1 MDNSFNTDILLAKSK
16 LNGELSLIEHT
27 KGVINIAHYTLNY
40 FFKKSNLLND
50 NIVSYSKLEKGIIS
64 AAALHDIGK
73 CCESFQTYI
82 KNPASCKKSFCKG
95 KDESIEPLIITH
107 NIPSWA
113 FALSKTD
120 LCKDSWVLSA
130 ILYHHV
136 VYSHLSE
143 TYASDVMLDLSEY
156 EINTFNNFL
165 NEINTFLQERFK
177 FSIQHDD
184 SNDGMKM
191 AKETLLYHHIHLK
204 ANHDNLGDELDKS
217 TLHIISR
224 SVLIYAD
231 RLASSYPEYSERFA
245 NNDTGLIKKLLKET
259 LCCKDIPDDNY
270 LEWAY
275 KNGKPTYDIERLQEQ
290 NDLMGKIDKY
300 DNNIINA
307 SAGFGKTLIGLRW
320 IMRNKKKTLWVSPRN
335 VIANGTYDS
344 IISELDTMG
353 YSNRIS
359 VGLLLQ
365 GEYKYGD
372 ENSDIIVTNI
382 DNFLSMIVNNNLSH
396 NLVKELAGNVI
407 FDEYHEFLCEQPL
420 FAAFISFVHTRTNW
434 TNSKTLFLSATAIKF
449 DDFFYW
455 DNTKI
460 HRPKAYNGDMKVKI
474 HINKYKDCKAF
485 ELSENEKDSFVI
497 THTVPQ
503 SQEIYKQVSKQ
514 YSDTSLLHAMFTDK
528 RRKEI
533 EDALYKTHGK
543 KSPVGQRNTVIGTNA
558 LSTGLNISAHNIYD
572 FLINPEG
579 TIQRGCG
586 RGGRFGEK
594 EYDCVNYHVCIL
606 EGDKSSDTFIS
617 ITYDKDLYFK
627 WYKMLEEY
635 NGKIITKDKL
645 YELYDEFYKKYESLF
660 MKYVYNTFIKSASC
674 LKLLSPYATRKK
686 DKSKP
691 DRKKLSK
698 NHSYRGEGNSIYV
711 TARYTDNDESVCEPI
726 VIDVTRILKDEIDSK
741 EAQKHHYNE
750 FKKNSDKSFKHIYKG
765 WHACFPEDWFRMA
778 LSYDTPL
785 ALYFARYNDEIGLT
799 LKEKNDP
806 A

>member
-1 MDNSFNTDILLAKSK
+1 MNDINKLLAKSK
-16 LNGELSLIEHT
+16 SNGEVSLIEHT

-73 CCESFQTYI
+73 CCEIFQTYL
-82 KNPASCKKSFCKG
+82 KNPASCKKLFCKG
-95 KDESIEPLIITH
+95 KDESVEPLIINH
-107 NIPSWA
+107 NILSWA
-113 FALSKTD
+113 FALTKTE
-120 LCKDSWVLSA
+120 LCNDSWVLSS

-143 TYASDVMLDLSEY
+143 TYAHDVMLDLSDDEL
-156 EINTFNNFL
+156 NTFNNFL
-165 NEINTFLQERFK
+165 NEINKFLQERFN

-191 AKETLLYHHIHLK
+191 AKETLLCYHIHLK
-204 ANHDNLGDELDKS
+204 ADHSNLDDELDKS

-231 RLASSYPEYSERFA
+231 RLASSFPEYAENFA
-245 NNDTGLIKKLLKET
+245 NNDTGLIKKLLKES
-259 LCCKDIPDDNY
+259 LCCKVVPDDNY
-270 LEWAY
+270 KEWAY
-275 KNGKPTYDIERLQEQ
+275 DGNTANYDIERLQEQ
-290 NDLMGKIDKY
+290 NALMDDIDKY
-300 DNNIINA
+300 DNNIIKA

-320 IMRNKKKTLWVSPRN
+320 VMRSKKKTLWVTPRN

-353 YSNRIS
+353 YSDRIS

-382 DNFLSMIVNNNLSH
+382 DNFLSMIINNNMAH
-396 NLVKELAGNVI
+396 NLVKELVGNVI

-434 TNSKTLFLSATAIKF
+434 TNSKTLFLSATAIRF

-455 DNTKI
+455 DSVEI

-497 THTVPQ
+497 THTVSQ

-514 YSDTSLLHAMFTDK
+514 YSDTSLLHARFTDK

-543 KSPVGQRNTVIGTNA
+543 KSPVGQRNAVIGTNA

-594 EYDCVNYHVCIL
+594 EYDCVNYHVCVL
-606 EGDKSSDTFIS
+606 ENDDSSKTFIS
-617 ITYDKDLYFK
+617 RTYDKDLYFK
-627 WYKMLEEY
+627 WYKVLETY
-635 NGKIITKDKL
+635 NDKCITKDKL
-645 YELYDEFYKKYESLF
+645 YELYDEFYEKYNSLF
-660 MKYVYNTFIKSASC
+660 TKYVYNTFIKSASC
-674 LKLLSPYATRKK
+674 LKRFFPYATRKK
-686 DKSKP
+686 DKSNP

-698 NHSYRGEGNSIYV
+698 NYSYRGEGNSIYV
-711 TARYTDNDESVCEPI
+711 TARYTDNEELVCEPI
-726 VIDVTRILKDEIDSK
+726 VIDVTRILEYEITEK
-741 EAQKHHYNE
+741 EAQKYHYNE

-778 LSYDTPL
+778 LSYETPL
-785 ALYFARYNDEIGLT
+785 ALYFARYNDEIGLIMN
-799 LKEKNDP
+799 EEENEN
-806 A
+806 

>member
-27 KGVINIAHYTLNY
+27 KGVINITHYVLSY

-73 CCESFQTYI
+73 CCEVFQKYV
-82 KNPASCKKSFCKG
+82 KNPASCKKIFCKD
-95 KDESIEPLIITH
+95 KDESVEPLIITH
-107 NIPSWA
+107 NILSWA
-113 FALSKTD
+113 FALTNTE
-120 LCKDSWVLSA
+120 LCKYSWALSA

-136 VYSHLSE
+136 VYGHLSE
-143 TYASDVMLDLSEY
+143 TYARDVMIDMSED
-156 EINTFNNFL
+156 EKNTFNNFL
-165 NEINTFLQERFK
+165 EKINVYLKERFD

-191 AKETLLYHHIHLK
+191 AKETLLYHNIHLK
-204 ANHDNLGDELDKS
+204 ENHLNLDEELDEN
-217 TLHIISR
+217 TLYIISR

-231 RLASSYPEYSERFA
+231 RLASSYPEYSEMFA
-245 NNDTGLIKKLLKET
+245 NNDTELIKKLLEEI
-259 LCCKDIPDDNY
+259 LNCNDIPDDNY

-275 KNGKPTYDIERLQEQ
+275 KNGKPTYDIYRLKEQ
-290 NDLMGKIDKY
+290 NALMDEIDKCN
-300 DNNIINA
+300 NNIINA

-320 IMRNKKKTLWVSPRN
+320 IMRNKKRVLWVTPRN

-365 GEYKYGD
+365 GEYICGNED
-372 ENSDIIVTNI
+372 SDIIVTNI
-382 DNFLSMIVNNNLSH
+382 DNFLSMMVKNNLSH

-420 FAAFISFVHTRTNW
+420 FAAFISYAYTRTNW
-434 TNSKTLFLSATAIKF
+434 TNSKSLFLSATAIRF
-449 DDFFYW
+449 DDYFCW
-455 DNTKI
+455 DKDNVKFI
-460 HRPKAYNGDMKVKI
+460 RPKAYNGDMKVKI
-474 HINKYKDCKAF
+474 HINKYNDI
-485 ELSENEKDSFVI
+485 NEFYLPEVNKDSLVI
-497 THTVPQ
+497 THTVKQ
-503 SQEIYKQVSKQ
+503 AQTIYKNVSQ
-514 YSDTSLLHAMFTDK
+514 NLNDTSLLHAMFTDT

-533 EDALYKTHGK
+533 EDMLYKTHGK
-543 KSPVGQRNTVIGTNA
+543 KSPVEQRNAVIGTNA

-572 FLINPEG
+572 FIINPED

-606 EGDKSSDTFIS
+606 ENNNSSKTFIS
-617 ITYDKDLYFK
+617 RTYNKDLYFK
-627 WYKMLEEY
+627 WYKMIEDY
-635 NGKIITKDKL
+635 NGKIITKDKI
-645 YELYDEFYKKYESLF
+645 YELYDEFYSNNETLF
-660 MKYVYNTFIKSASC
+660 SEYIYNTFSKSAAC
-674 LKLLSPYATRKK
+674 LKHFFPYATHRK

-691 DRKKLSK
+691 DRKKISK
-698 NHSYRGEGNSIYV
+698 SYSYRGEGNSIYV
-711 TARYTDNDESVCEPI
+711 TARYTDNDDLVCEPI
-726 VIDVTRILKDEIDSK
+726 VIDAMRIPDNEKTEK
-741 EAQKHHYNE
+741 EAQKYHYNE

-778 LSYDTPL
+778 LSYETPL
-785 ALYFARYNDEIGLT
+785 SLYFARYNDEIGLIMN
-799 LKEKNDP
+799 EN
-806 A
+806 